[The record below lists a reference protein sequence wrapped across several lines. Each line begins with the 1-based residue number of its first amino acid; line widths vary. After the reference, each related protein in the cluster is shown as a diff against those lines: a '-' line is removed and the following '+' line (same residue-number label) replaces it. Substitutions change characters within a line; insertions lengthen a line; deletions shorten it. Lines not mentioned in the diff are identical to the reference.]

1 VVNPAAGRGSVSL
14 PEIMAAA
21 EAGRGRIMAVLAA
34 AAAALGA

>member
-1 VVNPAAGRGSVSL
+1 VSL
-14 PEIMAAA
+14 PEIRAAA